1 MLTIENLR
9 AWGANTEEAL
19 RRCMNNEAFYLKL
32 VGMVVNDKNI
42 YGLKE
47 ALDAG
52 NLDKA
57 FEHAHALKGVASNL
71 ALTPIVKPVA
81 EMTELLRA
89 RTDMDYTEL
98 YSKASA
104 AFEELRSICE

>member
-1 MLTIENLR
+1 MITVGKLKEY
-9 AWGANTEEAL
+9 GADIGDGL
-19 RRCMNNEAFYLKL
+19 SRCMNNEAFYLKL

-89 RTDMDYTEL
+89 RKDMDYTEL
-98 YSKASA
+98 YSKAAA